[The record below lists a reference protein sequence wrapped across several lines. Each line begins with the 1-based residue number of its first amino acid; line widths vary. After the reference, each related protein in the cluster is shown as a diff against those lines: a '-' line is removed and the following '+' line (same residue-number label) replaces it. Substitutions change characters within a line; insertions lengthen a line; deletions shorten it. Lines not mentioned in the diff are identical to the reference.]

1 MIIKNWKAVEERPHG
16 RAIYGINGKY
26 IWENKNGDILEIG
39 KVVGGGTAINL
50 YKKSGDIRTLPKEG
64 IGFRLRKK
72 AISYAKKWM
81 KEHPNSDEI

>member
-1 MIIKNWKAVEERPHG
+1 MKNWKPVGERPHG

-39 KVVGGGTAINL
+39 KVQGGGSHIAL
-50 YKKSGDIRTLPKEG
+50 YKKNGDIRTLPRKG
-64 IGFRLRKK
+64 TGFRLRSK